1 MFEELHNWLIIGT
14 DLNKTLELINDWA
27 FSLST
32 DFFIAIVKE
41 NNYQL
46 YEIYNSGKYRGGTL
60 NISFVGEWNR
70 ENGFSNSI
78 IIDKKLRWNL
88 KGLNVLFR
96 SLVSTF
102 VIKSSSG
109 AF

>member
-32 DFFIAIVKE
+32 DFFIALVKE

-46 YEIYNSGKYRGGTL
+46 YEIYNPGKHRGGTL
-60 NISFVGEWNR
+60 NVSFIGYWNSQ
-70 ENGFSNSI
+70 NGFSNNVNI
-78 IIDKKLRWNL
+78 NKKLRWNL
-88 KGLNVLFR
+88 NGLNLTMR
-96 SLVSTF
+96 GLVSTF
-102 VIKSSSG
+102 L
-109 AF
+109 